1 VGRTTLRWLLALSL
15 LGSLTTPALTAR
27 AAGPVWAIRGA
38 HNTVYLA
45 GSIHM
50 LPAQDAA
57 LPAAFDRAY
66 ADSANLVMEL
76 DLGKLDPLAVG
87 GWMVQHGALPPG
99 VSLRTMLGEER
110 YTRVTAAAAQLG
122 LTAELLDGQAPW
134 VIGIELAD
142 LEYVHLGFDPQQGV
156 EEQLVRRAQA
166 DGKSTAGLETIEEEL
181 GALEALSREDQL
193 RMLDQ
198 TIIDLKE
205 SPAQLQEVV
214 SAWRS
219 GDAARLAALLASEYR
234 SFPALYRALVTAR
247 NERWLPQIEQLLRGR
262 ENCLVVVG
270 SLHLVGD
277 GGLLGLL
284 RKDGFSPQ
292 QLN

>member
-1 VGRTTLRWLLALSL
+1 VGRTRLRWLLALSL
-15 LGSLTTPALTAR
+15 LSGLTAPVLTAQ
-27 AAGPVWAIRGA
+27 AASPVWVIRGA

-45 GSIHM
+45 GSVHL

-66 ADSANLVMEL
+66 ADSAKLVMEL

-87 GWMVQHGALPPG
+87 GWMLEHGTLPHG
-99 VSLRTMLGEER
+99 VSLRAVLGEER
-110 YTRVTAAAAQLG
+110 YTRVSAAAAELG

-134 VIGIELAD
+134 VIGLELAD
-142 LEYVHLGFDPQQGV
+142 LEYLHLGFDPQQGV
-156 EEQLVRRAQA
+156 EEQLVHRAQA
-166 DGKSTAGLETIEEEL
+166 DGKSTAGLETIDEEL

-198 TIIDLKE
+198 TVTELKE

-214 SAWRS
+214 SAWRR
-219 GDAARLAALLASEYR
+219 GDAERLAALLAREYR

-247 NERWLPQIEQLLRGR
+247 NERWLPQIEQLLRGQ
-262 ENCLVVVG
+262 ENCLIVVG
-270 SLHLVGD
+270 ALHLVGE

-284 RKDGFSPQ
+284 RKDGFSPT